1 LNYAQLN
8 SRANQLAQLLRRK
21 GVKPG
26 VLVPLCLERSAE
38 MIVALLGILK
48 AGGAYVPLVPDH
60 PKTRL
65 AQQVADTHASV
76 LITEQKFLP
85 NLPAFAGEIVCF
97 DRDAAL
103 IGNESA
109 ENPAPMAT
117 PHDIAYVI
125 YTSGSTG
132 IPKGVAVSHS
142 NVVNYACFI
151 SQKLN
156 AAAEPLNF
164 ATVST
169 LAADLGNTAIFPALI
184 SGGCLHVIGYDTAMA
199 ADRFAAYI
207 QRHPIDI
214 LKITP
219 SHLGSLLT
227 AAQGARVLPRRYLI
241 LGGELASWDLITRVQ
256 QAGTC
261 KVINHYGPTE
271 ATIGCCTFDV
281 GVNDVREWAPASVPI
296 GRPIANAQA
305 YILDKNMQPV
315 PVAVPG
321 ELCIGGAGIAKG
333 YLNQPQQT
341 SERFI
346 SNPFSNSPA
355 DRLYRTGDL
364 ARFLPDGNIEFL
376 GRIDQQVKIRGF
388 RVEPAEI
395 ETVLKQNSVVK
406 QAVVLARPEKDE
418 KRLVAYVIATNKSS
432 HLSTELRGYLQERLP
447 DYMVP
452 SAVVLL
458 DALPLTPNGKLD
470 VAALPSPDELAVEH
484 TLVAPR
490 NQVEQGLTDIWR
502 QVLGVEQVGVEDNFF
517 DLGGHSLLA
526 TQVIARIRS
535 TFHVQL
541 PLRTLFDTPTVAGL
555 AQQIAA
561 FPQTSEDEEVARLLQ
576 ELEGLSDEEAERLLG
591 QEMRNAADT
600 SGND

>member
-1 LNYAQLN
+1 
-8 SRANQLAQLLRRK
+8 
-21 GVKPG
+21 
-26 VLVPLCLERSAE
+26 
-38 MIVALLGILK
+38 
-48 AGGAYVPLVPDH
+48 
-60 PKTRL
+60 
-65 AQQVADTHASV
+65 
-76 LITEQKFLP
+76 
-85 NLPAFAGEIVCF
+85 
-97 DRDAAL
+97 
-103 IGNESA
+103 
-109 ENPAPMAT
+109 
-117 PHDIAYVI
+117 
-125 YTSGSTG
+125 
-132 IPKGVAVSHS
+132 
-142 NVVNYACFI
+142 
-151 SQKLN
+151 
-156 AAAEPLNF
+156 
-164 ATVST
+164 
-169 LAADLGNTAIFPALI
+169 
-184 SGGCLHVIGYDTAMA
+184 
-199 ADRFAAYI
+199 
-207 QRHPIDI
+207 
-214 LKITP
+214 
-219 SHLGSLLT
+219 
-227 AAQGARVLPRRYLI
+227 
-241 LGGELASWDLITRVQ
+241 
-256 QAGTC
+256 
-261 KVINHYGPTE
+261 
-271 ATIGCCTFDV
+271 
-281 GVNDVREWAPASVPI
+281 
-296 GRPIANAQA
+296 
-305 YILDKNMQPV
+305 MQPV

-418 KRLVAYVIATNKSS
+418 KRLVAYVIATNRSS